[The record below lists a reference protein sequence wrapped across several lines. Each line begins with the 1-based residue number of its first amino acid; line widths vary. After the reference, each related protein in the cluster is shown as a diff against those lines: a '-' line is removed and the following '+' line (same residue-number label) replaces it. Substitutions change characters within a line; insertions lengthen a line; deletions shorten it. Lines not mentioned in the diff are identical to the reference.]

1 MKTFKQF
8 LGEEEY
14 DAIKDRIAMA
24 GGDPSSPKKMDATK
38 YPVSKEIKNQK
49 VKTVLQKQSEK
60 KYGKGA
66 TAVDIVKKK
75 ITDKY
80 GKGAIMDTK
89 KK

>member
-49 VKTVLQKQSEK
+49 GKTVLQKQSEK
-60 KYGKGA
+60 KYGKGKSA
-66 TAVDIVKKK
+66 LDIVKADIRKK
-75 ITDKY
+75 H
-80 GKGAIMDTK
+80 GKGAIMSTK
-89 KK
+89 K